1 MRALSAWVKPSIE
14 DSRPKDAI
22 MAPPG
27 TPGAATVVMASI
39 AMKPIKIG
47 VV

>member
-1 MRALSAWVKPSIE
+1 MRALSAWVKPSIDE
-14 DSRPKDAI
+14 RRPREAM

-27 TPGAATVVMASI
+27 TPGAATMVMPSM
-39 AMKPIKIG
+39 AMKPMNIG